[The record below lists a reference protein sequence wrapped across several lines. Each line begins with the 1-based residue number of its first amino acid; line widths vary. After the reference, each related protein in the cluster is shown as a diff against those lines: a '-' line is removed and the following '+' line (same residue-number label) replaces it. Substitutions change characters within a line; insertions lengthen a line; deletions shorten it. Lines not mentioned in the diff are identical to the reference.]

1 MKKNVPI
8 FLRLLLLLSA
18 AGLSFAAQAG
28 GIALGATRVI
38 YPQGSKQTSLPIIN
52 SSASNVFLIQSWVA
66 NADGSNLNQV
76 SEALGAGYKMNWQDA
91 QTIVST
97 PYTVENGLRMVR
109 IENVNVETA
118 EISEVAPAQRGFRPS
133 KVMKNVNLLRI
144 MCDQPAEATRLI
156 PSLEQYAGKMV
167 LNPALSPDGKKIAF
181 QIVSY
186 GLFVCDVDGA
196 NLKSFGKGAY
206 PSWAPNSTDL
216 MFARIQDN
224 GERFTASDLFSVNTE
239 TGVEENLTPNS
250 DVIPITLSVSP
261 DGSKVAFD
269 NDVDGNIYVVDL
281 K

>member
-1 MKKNVPI
+1 MKKSLLLFSAIMLSTGSLMAQSKANGEP
-8 FLRLLLLLSA
+8 RLLIKSA
-18 AGLSFAAQAG
+18 QSLMAPVWS
-28 GIALGATRVI
+28 
-38 YPQGSKQTSLPIIN
+38 PDGSKIAVTGDNFIGI
-52 SSASNVFLIQSWVA
+52 WVA

-97 PYTVENGLRMVR
+97 PYTMENGLRMVR

-206 PSWAPNSTDL
+206 PSWAPNSRDL

-250 DVIPITLSVSP
+250 DVIPITLSVSS

>member
-1 MKKNVPI
+1 MKKSLLLFSAIMLSAGSLMAQSKANGEP
-8 FLRLLLLLSA
+8 RLLIKSA
-18 AGLSFAAQAG
+18 QSLMAPVWS
-28 GIALGATRVI
+28 
-38 YPQGSKQTSLPIIN
+38 PDGSKIAVTGDNFIGI
-52 SSASNVFLIQSWVA
+52 WVA

-118 EISEVAPAQRGFRPS
+118 EISEEAPAQRGFRPS

-206 PSWAPNSTDL
+206 PSWAPNSRDL

>member
-1 MKKNVPI
+1 MKKSLLLFSAIMLSAGSLMAQSKANGEP
-8 FLRLLLLLSA
+8 RLLIKSA
-18 AGLSFAAQAG
+18 QSLMAPVWS
-28 GIALGATRVI
+28 
-38 YPQGSKQTSLPIIN
+38 PDGSKIAVTGDNFIGI
-52 SSASNVFLIQSWVA
+52 WVA

-196 NLKSFGKGAY
+196 HLKSFGKGAY
-206 PSWAPNSTDL
+206 PSWAPNSRDL

>member
-1 MKKNVPI
+1 MKKSLLLFSVIMLSAGSLMAQSKANGEP
-8 FLRLLLLLSA
+8 RLLIKSA
-18 AGLSFAAQAG
+18 QSLMAPVWS
-28 GIALGATRVI
+28 
-38 YPQGSKQTSLPIIN
+38 PDGSKIAVTGDNFIGI
-52 SSASNVFLIQSWVA
+52 WVA

-97 PYTVENGLRMVR
+97 PYTMENGLRMVR

-156 PSLEQYAGKMV
+156 PSLEQYAGRMV

-206 PSWAPNSTDL
+206 PSWAPNSRDL

-261 DGSKVAFD
+261 DGSKVACD
-269 NDVDGNIYVVDL
+269 NDVDGNLYVVDL
-281 K
+281 T

>member
-1 MKKNVPI
+1 MKKSLLLFSAIMLSAGSLMAQSKANGEP
-8 FLRLLLLLSA
+8 RLLIKSA
-18 AGLSFAAQAG
+18 QSLMAPVWS
-28 GIALGATRVI
+28 
-38 YPQGSKQTSLPIIN
+38 PDGSKIAVTGDNFIGI
-52 SSASNVFLIQSWVA
+52 WVA

-206 PSWAPNSTDL
+206 PSWAPNSRDL

-224 GERFTASDLFSVNTE
+224 GERFTSSDLFSVNTE

>member
-1 MKKNVPI
+1 MKKSLLLFSAIMLSAGSLMAQSKANGEP
-8 FLRLLLLLSA
+8 RLLIKSA
-18 AGLSFAAQAG
+18 QSLMAPVWS
-28 GIALGATRVI
+28 
-38 YPQGSKQTSLPIIN
+38 PDGSKIAVTGDNFIGI
-52 SSASNVFLIQSWVA
+52 WVA

-144 MCDQPAEATRLI
+144 MCDQPADATRLI

-186 GLFVCDVDGA
+186 GLFVFDVDGA

-206 PSWAPNSTDL
+206 PSWAPNSRDL

>member
-1 MKKNVPI
+1 MKKSLLLFSAIMLSAGSLMAQSKANGEP
-8 FLRLLLLLSA
+8 RLLIKSA
-18 AGLSFAAQAG
+18 QSLMAPVWS
-28 GIALGATRVI
+28 
-38 YPQGSKQTSLPIIN
+38 PDGSKIAVTGDNFIGI
-52 SSASNVFLIQSWVA
+52 WVA

-196 NLKSFGKGAY
+196 NLKSFGKDAY
-206 PSWAPNSTDL
+206 PSWAPNSRDL

>member
-1 MKKNVPI
+1 MKKSLLLFSAIMLSAGNLMAQSKANGEP
-8 FLRLLLLLSA
+8 RLLIKSA
-18 AGLSFAAQAG
+18 QSLMAPVWS
-28 GIALGATRVI
+28 
-38 YPQGSKQTSLPIIN
+38 PDGSKIAVTGDNFIGI
-52 SSASNVFLIQSWVA
+52 WVA

-181 QIVSY
+181 QIVNY

-206 PSWAPNSTDL
+206 PSWAPNSRDL

>member
-1 MKKNVPI
+1 MKKSLLLFSAIMLSAGSLMAQSKANGEP
-8 FLRLLLLLSA
+8 RLLIKSA
-18 AGLSFAAQAG
+18 QSLMAPVWS
-28 GIALGATRVI
+28 
-38 YPQGSKQTSLPIIN
+38 PDGSKIAVTGDNFIGI
-52 SSASNVFLIQSWVA
+52 WVA

-97 PYTVENGLRMVR
+97 PYTMENGLRMVR

-206 PSWAPNSTDL
+206 PSWAPNSRDL

>member
-1 MKKNVPI
+1 MKKSLLLFSAIMLSAGSLMAQSMANGEP
-8 FLRLLLLLSA
+8 RLLIKSA
-18 AGLSFAAQAG
+18 QSLMAPVWS
-28 GIALGATRVI
+28 
-38 YPQGSKQTSLPIIN
+38 PDGSKIAVTGDNFIGI
-52 SSASNVFLIQSWVA
+52 WVA

-206 PSWAPNSTDL
+206 PSWAPNSRDL

-224 GERFTASDLFSVNTE
+224 GERFTTSDLFSVNTE

>member
-1 MKKNVPI
+1 MKKSLLLFSAIMLSAGSLMAQSMANGEP
-8 FLRLLLLLSA
+8 RLLIKSA
-18 AGLSFAAQAG
+18 QSLMAPVWS
-28 GIALGATRVI
+28 
-38 YPQGSKQTSLPIIN
+38 PDGSKIAVTGDNFIGI
-52 SSASNVFLIQSWVA
+52 WVA

-76 SEALGAGYKMNWQDA
+76 SEDLGAGYKMNWQDA

-109 IENVNVETA
+109 IENVNVETT
-118 EISEVAPAQRGFRPS
+118 EISEVAPAQRGFSPS
-133 KVMKNVNLLRI
+133 KVRKNVNLLRI

-206 PSWAPNSTDL
+206 PSWAPNSRDL

-224 GERFTASDLFSVNTE
+224 GERFTVSDLFSVNTE

>member
-1 MKKNVPI
+1 MKKSLLLFSAIMLSAGSLMAQSKANGEP
-8 FLRLLLLLSA
+8 RLLIKSA
-18 AGLSFAAQAG
+18 QSLMAPVWS
-28 GIALGATRVI
+28 
-38 YPQGSKQTSLPIIN
+38 PDGSKIAVTGDNFIGI
-52 SSASNVFLIQSWVA
+52 WVA

-144 MCDQPAEATRLI
+144 MCDQPADATRLI

-206 PSWAPNSTDL
+206 PSWAPNSRDL

>member
-1 MKKNVPI
+1 MKKSLLLFSAIMLSAGSLMAQSKANGEP
-8 FLRLLLLLSA
+8 RLLIKSA
-18 AGLSFAAQAG
+18 QSLMAPVWSPDGCKIAVTGDNFI
-28 GIALGATRVI
+28 GI
-38 YPQGSKQTSLPIIN
+38 
-52 SSASNVFLIQSWVA
+52 WVA

-206 PSWAPNSTDL
+206 PSWAPNSRDL

>member
-1 MKKNVPI
+1 MTKSLLLFSAIMLSAGSLMAQSKANGEP
-8 FLRLLLLLSA
+8 RLLIKSA
-18 AGLSFAAQAG
+18 QSLMAPVWS
-28 GIALGATRVI
+28 
-38 YPQGSKQTSLPIIN
+38 PDGSKIAVTGDNFIGI
-52 SSASNVFLIQSWVA
+52 WVA

-206 PSWAPNSTDL
+206 PSWAPNSRDL

>member
-1 MKKNVPI
+1 MKKSLLLFSAIMLSAGSLMAQSKANGEP
-8 FLRLLLLLSA
+8 RLLIKSA
-18 AGLSFAAQAG
+18 QSLMAPVWS
-28 GIALGATRVI
+28 
-38 YPQGSKQTSLPIIN
+38 PDGSKIAVTGDNFIGI
-52 SSASNVFLIQSWVA
+52 WVA

-144 MCDQPAEATRLI
+144 MCDQPAEATHLI

-206 PSWAPNSTDL
+206 PSWAPNSRDL

>member
-1 MKKNVPI
+1 MKKSLLLFSAIMLSAGSLMAQSMANGEP
-8 FLRLLLLLSA
+8 RLLIKSA
-18 AGLSFAAQAG
+18 QSLMAPVWS
-28 GIALGATRVI
+28 
-38 YPQGSKQTSLPIIN
+38 PDGSKIAVTGDNFIGI
-52 SSASNVFLIQSWVA
+52 WVA

-206 PSWAPNSTDL
+206 PSWAPNSRDL

>member
-1 MKKNVPI
+1 MKKSLLLFSAIMLSAGSLMAQSKANGEP
-8 FLRLLLLLSA
+8 RLLIKSA
-18 AGLSFAAQAG
+18 QSLMAPVWS
-28 GIALGATRVI
+28 
-38 YPQGSKQTSLPIIN
+38 PDGSKIAVTGDNFIGI
-52 SSASNVFLIQSWVA
+52 WVA

-118 EISEVAPAQRGFRPS
+118 EISEEAPAQRGFRPS

>member
-1 MKKNVPI
+1 MKKSLLLFSAIMLSAGSLMAQSKANGEP
-8 FLRLLLLLSA
+8 RLLIKSA
-18 AGLSFAAQAG
+18 QSLMAPVWS
-28 GIALGATRVI
+28 
-38 YPQGSKQTSLPIIN
+38 PDGSKIAVTGDNFIGI
-52 SSASNVFLIQSWVA
+52 WVA

-109 IENVNVETA
+109 IENVNMETA

-206 PSWAPNSTDL
+206 PSWAPNSRDL

>member
-1 MKKNVPI
+1 MKKSLLLFSAIMLSAGSLMAQSRANGEP
-8 FLRLLLLLSA
+8 RLLIKSA
-18 AGLSFAAQAG
+18 QSLMAPVWS
-28 GIALGATRVI
+28 
-38 YPQGSKQTSLPIIN
+38 PDGSKIAVTGDNFIGI
-52 SSASNVFLIQSWVA
+52 WVA

-97 PYTVENGLRMVR
+97 PYTMENGLRMVR

-206 PSWAPNSTDL
+206 PSWAPNSRDL

>member
-1 MKKNVPI
+1 MKKSLLLFSAIMLSAGSLMAQSKANGEP
-8 FLRLLLLLSA
+8 RLLIKSA
-18 AGLSFAAQAG
+18 QSLMAPVWS
-28 GIALGATRVI
+28 
-38 YPQGSKQTSLPIIN
+38 PDGSKIAVTGDNFIGI
-52 SSASNVFLIQSWVA
+52 WVA

-133 KVMKNVNLLRI
+133 KVMKNENLLRI

>member
-1 MKKNVPI
+1 MKKSLLLFSAIMLSAGSLMAQSKANGEP
-8 FLRLLLLLSA
+8 RLLIKS
-18 AGLSFAAQAG
+18 
-28 GIALGATRVI
+28 
-38 YPQGSKQTSLPIIN
+38 PQSLMAPVWSPDGSKIAVTGDNFIGI
-52 SSASNVFLIQSWVA
+52 WVA

-206 PSWAPNSTDL
+206 PSWAPNSRDL

>member
-1 MKKNVPI
+1 MKKSLLLFSAIMLSAGSLMAQSKANGEP
-8 FLRLLLLLSA
+8 RLLIKSA
-18 AGLSFAAQAG
+18 QSLMAPVWS
-28 GIALGATRVI
+28 
-38 YPQGSKQTSLPIIN
+38 PDGSKIAVTGDNFIGI
-52 SSASNVFLIQSWVA
+52 WVA

-97 PYTVENGLRMVR
+97 PYTMENGLRMVR

-144 MCDQPAEATRLI
+144 MCDQPADATRLI

-206 PSWAPNSTDL
+206 PSWAPNSRDL

>member
-1 MKKNVPI
+1 MKKSLLLFSAIMLSAGSLMAQSRANGEP
-8 FLRLLLLLSA
+8 RLLIKSA
-18 AGLSFAAQAG
+18 QSLMAPVWS
-28 GIALGATRVI
+28 
-38 YPQGSKQTSLPIIN
+38 PDGSKIAVTGDNFIGI
-52 SSASNVFLIQSWVA
+52 WVA

-97 PYTVENGLRMVR
+97 PYTVENSLRMVR

-206 PSWAPNSTDL
+206 PSWAPNSRDL
-216 MFARIQDN
+216 LFARIQDN

>member
-1 MKKNVPI
+1 MKKSLLLFSAIMLSAGSLMAQSKANGEP
-8 FLRLLLLLSA
+8 RLLIKSA
-18 AGLSFAAQAG
+18 QSLMAPVWS
-28 GIALGATRVI
+28 
-38 YPQGSKQTSLPIIN
+38 PDGSKIAVTGDNFIGI
-52 SSASNVFLIQSWVA
+52 WVA

-97 PYTVENGLRMVR
+97 PYTMENGLRMVR

-118 EISEVAPAQRGFRPS
+118 EISEVAPAQRGFRLS

>member
-1 MKKNVPI
+1 MKKSLLLFSAIMLSAGSLMAQSKANGEP
-8 FLRLLLLLSA
+8 RLLIKS
-18 AGLSFAAQAG
+18 
-28 GIALGATRVI
+28 
-38 YPQGSKQTSLPIIN
+38 PQSLMAPVWSPDGSKIAVTGDNFIGI
-52 SSASNVFLIQSWVA
+52 WVA

-76 SEALGAGYKMNWQDA
+76 SEAFGAGYKMNWQDA

-206 PSWAPNSTDL
+206 PSWAPNSRDL

>member
-1 MKKNVPI
+1 MKKSLLLFSAIMLSAGSLMAQSKANGEP
-8 FLRLLLLLSA
+8 RLLIKSA
-18 AGLSFAAQAG
+18 QSLMAPVWS
-28 GIALGATRVI
+28 
-38 YPQGSKQTSLPIIN
+38 PDGSKIAVTGDNFIGI
-52 SSASNVFLIQSWVA
+52 WVA

-156 PSLEQYAGKMV
+156 SSLEQYAGKMV

-206 PSWAPNSTDL
+206 PSWAPNSRDL

>member
-1 MKKNVPI
+1 MKKSLLLFSAIMLSAGSLMAQSKANGEP
-8 FLRLLLLLSA
+8 RLLIKSA
-18 AGLSFAAQAG
+18 QSLMVPVWS
-28 GIALGATRVI
+28 
-38 YPQGSKQTSLPIIN
+38 PDGSKIAVTGDNFIGI
-52 SSASNVFLIQSWVA
+52 WVA

-206 PSWAPNSTDL
+206 PSWAPNSRDL

>member
-1 MKKNVPI
+1 MKKSLLLFSAIMLSAGSLMAQSKANGEP
-8 FLRLLLLLSA
+8 RLLIKSA
-18 AGLSFAAQAG
+18 QSLMAPVWS
-28 GIALGATRVI
+28 
-38 YPQGSKQTSLPIIN
+38 PDGSKIAVTGDNFIGI
-52 SSASNVFLIQSWVA
+52 WVA

-76 SEALGAGYKMNWQDA
+76 SEALGAGYKMNWEDA

-97 PYTVENGLRMVR
+97 PYTMENGLRMVR

-206 PSWAPNSTDL
+206 PSWAPNSRDL

>member
-1 MKKNVPI
+1 MKKSLLLFSAIMLSAGSLMAQSKANGEP
-8 FLRLLLLLSA
+8 RLLIKSA
-18 AGLSFAAQAG
+18 QSLMAPVWS
-28 GIALGATRVI
+28 
-38 YPQGSKQTSLPIIN
+38 PDGSKIAVTGDNFIGI
-52 SSASNVFLIQSWVA
+52 WVA

-206 PSWAPNSTDL
+206 PSWTPNSRDL

>member
-1 MKKNVPI
+1 MKKSLLLFSAIMLSAGSLMAQSKANGEP
-8 FLRLLLLLSA
+8 RLLIKSA
-18 AGLSFAAQAG
+18 QSLMAPVWS
-28 GIALGATRVI
+28 
-38 YPQGSKQTSLPIIN
+38 PDGSKIAVTGDNFIGI
-52 SSASNVFLIQSWVA
+52 WVA

-97 PYTVENGLRMVR
+97 PYTMENGLRMVR

-144 MCDQPAEATRLI
+144 ICDQPAEATRLI

-206 PSWAPNSTDL
+206 PSWAPNSRDL

>member
-1 MKKNVPI
+1 MKKSLLLFSAIMLSAGSLMAQSKANGEP
-8 FLRLLLLLSA
+8 RLLIKSA
-18 AGLSFAAQAG
+18 QSLMAPVWS
-28 GIALGATRVI
+28 
-38 YPQGSKQTSLPIIN
+38 PDGSKIAVTGDNFIGI
-52 SSASNVFLIQSWVA
+52 WVA

-97 PYTVENGLRMVR
+97 PYIMENGLRMVR

-144 MCDQPAEATRLI
+144 MCDQPAEATCLI

-206 PSWAPNSTDL
+206 PSWAPNSRDL

>member
-1 MKKNVPI
+1 MKKSLLLFSAIMLSAGSLMAQSKANGEP
-8 FLRLLLLLSA
+8 RLLIKSA
-18 AGLSFAAQAG
+18 QSLMAPVWS
-28 GIALGATRVI
+28 
-38 YPQGSKQTSLPIIN
+38 PDGSKIAVTGDNFIGI
-52 SSASNVFLIQSWVA
+52 WVA

-118 EISEVAPAQRGFRPS
+118 KISEVAPAQRGFRPS

-206 PSWAPNSTDL
+206 PSWAPNSRDL

>member
-1 MKKNVPI
+1 MKKSLLLFSAIMLSAGSLMAQSKANGEP
-8 FLRLLLLLSA
+8 RLLIKSA
-18 AGLSFAAQAG
+18 QSLMAPVWS
-28 GIALGATRVI
+28 
-38 YPQGSKQTSLPIIN
+38 PDGSKIAVTGDNFIGI
-52 SSASNVFLIQSWVA
+52 WVA

-144 MCDQPAEATRLI
+144 ICDQPAEATRLI

-206 PSWAPNSTDL
+206 PSWAPNSRDL

>member
-1 MKKNVPI
+1 MKKSLLLFSAIMLSAGSLMAQSKANGEP
-8 FLRLLLLLSA
+8 RLLIKSA
-18 AGLSFAAQAG
+18 QSLMAPVWS
-28 GIALGATRVI
+28 
-38 YPQGSKQTSLPIIN
+38 PDGSKIAVTGDNFIGI
-52 SSASNVFLIQSWVA
+52 WVA

-97 PYTVENGLRMVR
+97 PYTMENGLRMVR

-133 KVMKNVNLLRI
+133 KVMKNENLLRI

-206 PSWAPNSTDL
+206 PSWAPNSRDL

>member
-1 MKKNVPI
+1 MKKSLLLFSAIMLSAGSLMAQSKANGEP
-8 FLRLLLLLSA
+8 RLLIKSA
-18 AGLSFAAQAG
+18 QSLMAPVWS
-28 GIALGATRVI
+28 
-38 YPQGSKQTSLPIIN
+38 PDGSKIAVTGDNFIGI
-52 SSASNVFLIQSWVA
+52 WVA
-66 NADGSNLNQV
+66 NVDGSNLNQV

-206 PSWAPNSTDL
+206 PSWAPNSRDL

>member
-1 MKKNVPI
+1 MKKSLLLFSAIMLSAGSLMAQSKANGEP
-8 FLRLLLLLSA
+8 RLLIKSA
-18 AGLSFAAQAG
+18 QSLMAPVWS
-28 GIALGATRVI
+28 
-38 YPQGSKQTSLPIIN
+38 PDGSKIAVSGDNFIGI
-52 SSASNVFLIQSWVA
+52 WVA

-206 PSWAPNSTDL
+206 PSWAPNSRDL